1 MKYLVLETHPGYAVL
16 LDEEGRFVRAA
27 NFRYRIGEQVENAVL
42 MREPE
47 KKRRWLPAAGGAA
60 AACIALGFAGYFGYY
75 APNFTVYGSLTMEI
89 NPSVEMALSET
100 GRVLGLTGL
109 NPDGEALVEGYDYRG
124 RRRDEA
130 AEELVSRAIDM
141 GFLSGGEAVTI
152 SVRSRDGGWQADTEA
167 GTRAALEGSYGEW
180 IVIRLPDDPP
190 PEEPEKASGASEP
203 EIVIPLPEPESE
215 PESEP
220 GPAAEPPAESAPVY
234 LPADDDDDGPFE
246 DDGDDDLG
254 GWPEDDED
262 DDRFED
268 DEDGDLDGWPE
279 DDGDDDR
286 FEDDEDGDLDGWP
299 EDDEDDDRFEDD
311 DDLDDD

>member
-1 MKYLVLETHPGYAVL
+1 
-16 LDEEGRFVRAA
+16 
-27 NFRYRIGEQVENAVL
+27 
-42 MREPE
+42 
-47 KKRRWLPAAGGAA
+47 
-60 AACIALGFAGYFGYY
+60 
-75 APNFTVYGSLTMEI
+75 MEI

-130 AEELVSRAIDM
+130 AEELVGRAIDM

-215 PESEP
+215 PE
-220 GPAAEPPAESAPVY
+220 PAAELPAESAPVY

-246 DDGDDDLG
+246 DD
-254 GWPEDDED
+254 E
-262 DDRFED
+262 
-268 DEDGDLDGWPE
+268 
-279 DDGDDDR
+279 DDDR

-311 DDLDDD
+311 EDGDLDGWPEDDEDDDRFEDDEDGDLDDRPEEDEDDDRFEDDGDDDDLDDG